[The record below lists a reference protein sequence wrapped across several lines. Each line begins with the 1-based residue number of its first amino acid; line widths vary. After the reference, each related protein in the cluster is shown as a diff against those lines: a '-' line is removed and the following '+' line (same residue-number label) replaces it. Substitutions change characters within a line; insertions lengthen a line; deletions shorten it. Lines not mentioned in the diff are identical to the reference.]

1 MTSTVVS
8 FFSPSP
14 SASRRAQ
21 DLLSKLCKL
30 EKVNLKSFEHDKDK
44 LNTTFQSVLPIF
56 SNSWDSVALK
66 CQSSGTM
73 VHFLSSSDTKDNAAR
88 GSAFSLLGITN
99 STTDESN
106 QAAVQSF
113 RDLLASNIENRSS
126 SIKLKNFLGSLQA
139 HEMLRDISSGSL
151 PLLSVGDQKATAG
164 RNATKDSPP
173 SGLKEV
179 VVPFFDYAEYA
190 DGSTILSR
198 LSGAQRPAVGVYQLG
213 QRSIRVRPLPTA
225 SEDRS
230 LPPPTLIFHC
240 DDLEAVDTTKEG
252 TRTGKIGFSGSSRIG
267 QLMVQHEDL
276 LGLDIRFCSSE
287 KVKSA
292 FDEAQES
299 LLAGSLDELQSANTL
314 LAGGET
320 SKDDDKIG
328 VADCWV
334 EVRANLKSPSG
345 FLKRPNKSSASQKP
359 SARPINTPDA

>member
-21 DLLSKLCKL
+21 ELLATICKL
-30 EKVNLKSFEHDKDK
+30 EKVNLKSFDHDGDK
-44 LNTTFQSVLPIF
+44 LNSAFQSFLPML

-66 CQSSGTM
+66 CKSSGTM
-73 VHFLSSSDTKDNAAR
+73 VHFLSSSDTKDNVAQR
-88 GSAFSLLGITN
+88 NAFALLGITN
-99 STTDESN
+99 ATMAESN
-106 QAAVQSF
+106 QASVQSF
-113 RDLLASNIENRSS
+113 RDLLASNVEKRSS
-126 SIKLKNFLGSLQA
+126 SIKLKNSLGSLGA
-139 HEMLRDISSGSL
+139 DEMLRDISNGSL
-151 PLLSVGDQKATAG
+151 PLLSLAEQKATEG
-164 RNATKDSPP
+164 DATKEAPP

-198 LSGAQRPAVGVYQLG
+198 LSKAQRPAVGVYRLG

-230 LPPPTLIFHC
+230 LPPPSLVFHC
-240 DDLEAVDTTKEG
+240 NDLEEVDATKEG
-252 TRTGKIGFSGSSRIG
+252 AKTGKIGFGGNRTG

-287 KVKSA
+287 KVVSA

-299 LLAGSLDELQSANTL
+299 LLAGSLDELQSTNTL
-314 LAGGET
+314 LAGGEK
-320 SKDDDKIG
+320 SKDDDRIG
-328 VADCWV
+328 VADCWI

-345 FLKRPNKSSASQKP
+345 FLRRPGRSSSTQKP
-359 SARPINTPDA
+359 NASPINTPDS